1 MGSHFQAARGPV
13 RIPIAPKDGV
23 SAPIWDLNRA
33 EGKAD
38 PWPGSTAYLLYDHL
52 ALVQDEAHERG
63 GATLAI
69 RATDKAFATLTLAS
83 RGALAEPGTAP
94 SALVR
99 KLRLPR

>member
-1 MGSHFQAARGPV
+1 VPAVHIVPDGEESGARVEHSEMKVP
-13 RIPIAPKDGV
+13 PP
-23 SAPIWDLNRA
+23 S
-33 EGKAD
+33 D

-83 RGALAEPGTAP
+83 RGALAERGTAP

-99 KLRLPR
+99 KAPSAEIASRR